1 MSAPKST
8 SNTRKKNEAPLFLA
22 KTYAMIDSCDTAIAC
37 WSERGDMFIIKD
49 ADIFASSIIP
59 KFFKHSNF
67 SSFVRQL
74 NFYGFR
80 KVRTEAIFF
89 DKTSVRSQVEA
100 KYWRFQHEKFIR
112 GKPELLVQMRKDFS
126 KPANNNKEVETL
138 KDQVSDLQKKLA
150 SMESSITQLTE
161 KVSKVTISS
170 SNQASDLDADKKKR
184 KMFKVTGQKAQLMTP
199 ETVTSSVSVESVG
212 SSDIVIDPNIIF
224 DESRLPE
231 LEFDELDI
239 DLLQHI
245 DDDDIMAGD
254 NVLSALPVDDDD
266 VSSLDHSKVDPHL
279 MHRVHDCLAILPRPM
294 QELFVD
300 RLVSAVTGTQVEAT
314 PDPVKSASP
323 PAVVE
328 NVITS
333 SLKETPKSTEDAAAL
348 TLPLAVATLNALL
361 TSFPGLAATC
371 AAQQTTAA
379 PKKFAEGKA
388 LPVAA

>member
-1 MSAPKST
+1 MV
-8 SNTRKKNEAPLFLA
+8 
-22 KTYAMIDSCDTAIAC
+22 DSCDTAIAC
-37 WSERGDMFIIKD
+37 WSEKGDMFIIKD
-49 ADIFASSIIP
+49 ADIFASTIIP

-100 KYWRFQHEKFIR
+100 KFWRFQHEKFLR

-138 KDQVSDLQKKLA
+138 KDQVSALQQKL
-150 SMESSITQLTE
+150 STMESSITQLTE

-170 SNQASDLDADKKKR
+170 PSQVSEADMKKR
-184 KMFKVTGQKAQLMTP
+184 KIYKVTGQQAQLVTP
-199 ETVTSSVSVESVG
+199 ELVLSSASKENDSKD
-212 SSDIVIDPNIIF
+212 DIVIDPNIIF
-224 DESRLPE
+224 DENRLPL

-245 DDDDIMAGD
+245 DDDDIMEGD
-254 NVLSALPVDDDD
+254 NVLSALPVDDDEI
-266 VSSLDHSKVDPHL
+266 SSLDHSRVDPHL

-300 RLVSAVTGTQVEAT
+300 RLVSAVTGSQVEVT

-323 PAVVE
+323 PMVVE

-333 SLKETPKSTEDAAAL
+333 VKETPKSTEAAAAL

-371 AAQQTTAA
+371 AAQSSPE
-379 PKKFAEGKA
+379 PKKFAGNKA